1 MPLGILCKRAT
12 LQTPYH
18 AFPVSPGL
26 NDDGAINAVEDKNS
40 TMSSSHLKATSHVGD
55 SAVKAR
61 PKRETRDVEL
71 YTRTAVWE
79 EDIIVEIIFGMSL
92 PGHGGD
98 VYPPGHQRPEQ
109 HGDEEAEG
117 VAGHDEGA
125 GGGNVDCLR
134 GHWSPTWW
142 CRAGRGGRSPR
153 QRWEL
158 RPSCCPRCVQWQT
171 FFQDYISKCFM
182 FGSLRENLP
191 IRRNIVD
198 GAKPIK
204 RRPGG
209 GFSYFQ

>member
-1 MPLGILCKRAT
+1 M
-12 LQTPYH
+12 
-18 AFPVSPGL
+18 
-26 NDDGAINAVEDKNS
+26 
-40 TMSSSHLKATSHVGD
+40 
-55 SAVKAR
+55 
-61 PKRETRDVEL
+61 EL

-92 PGHGGD
+92 PSHGGA

-171 FFQDYISKCFM
+171 FFQDYLSKCFT

-198 GAKPIK
+198 GEKPIK

>member
-1 MPLGILCKRAT
+1 MMMVQAMLLKIK
-12 LQTPYH
+12 
-18 AFPVSPGL
+18 
-26 NDDGAINAVEDKNS
+26 
-40 TMSSSHLKATSHVGD
+40 MSSSHLKATSHVGD

-92 PGHGGD
+92 PSHVGA

-134 GHWSPTWW
+134 GH
-142 CRAGRGGRSPR
+142 CGG
-153 QRWEL
+153 Q
-158 RPSCCPRCVQWQT
+158 
-171 FFQDYISKCFM
+171 
-182 FGSLRENLP
+182 
-191 IRRNIVD
+191 
-198 GAKPIK
+198 
-204 RRPGG
+204 PGG
-209 GFSYFQ
+209 AAQVGVGDLRDKDGS